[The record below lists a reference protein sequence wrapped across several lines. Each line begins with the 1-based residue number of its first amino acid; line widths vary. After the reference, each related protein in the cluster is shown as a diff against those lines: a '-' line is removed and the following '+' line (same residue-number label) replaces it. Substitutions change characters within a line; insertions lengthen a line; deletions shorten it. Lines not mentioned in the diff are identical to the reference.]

1 MIKDKVQFSILAKQV
16 NHQICFQPDEASP
29 EEKKTRLKKADS
41 IRRMLADSSATPVVR
56 SKAHLNI

>member
-1 MIKDKVQFSILAKQV
+1 MKYNFPFAKANV
-16 NHQICFQPDEASP
+16 EDHQICFQPDEASP